1 MVQLFKFDTMTDAP
15 ILRSDNLLP
24 DPLALGRPRRPS
36 NRDRAEII
44 IADSLLGAVIC
55 AMLYIGFRSILLFS

>member
-1 MVQLFKFDTMTDAP
+1 MVQLFKLDTMTDAP
-15 ILRSDNLLP
+15 ILRSGNLLL
-24 DPLALGRPRRPS
+24 DTLALGRPRRPS
-36 NRDRAEII
+36 NRDRTEII